1 MRLFCCL
8 AGLLLLQAAAW
19 GAEPASAGSREQE
32 AAAHYGQGLELFKA
46 GDMPLALK
54 EFEAAYAL
62 VPRYEA
68 LFNIAVAHRML
79 GHYAAA
85 YNGFTHY
92 LSEGGERLSAER
104 RQQVADE
111 LHELDRFVAHVTV
124 TVEGPPA
131 KIELDRQ
138 ELSGST
144 PLKLYL
150 DAGRHEFRAKRP
162 GSQDALLS
170 QALVA
175 GETTTLLLRPF
186 DPPPSEPPVH
196 VRLSVATTP
205 PGADLQIDDQPVGQA
220 PWSGEVRR
228 GWHLLRADLDGYLPQ
243 TARLDLQGD
252 ERTVQLEL
260 EKKRWYH
267 QWYVWTAV
275 AVVVAGA
282 AATTTVV
289 VVTHH

>member
-1 MRLFCCL
+1 MRLLCCL
-8 AGLLLLQAAAW
+8 AGLLLLQATAW
-19 GAEPASAGSREQE
+19 GAEPGAASREQE

-62 VPRYEA
+62 VPRFEA
-68 LFNIAVAHRML
+68 LFNIAVAHRKL

-85 YNGFTHY
+85 YDAFTRY
-92 LSEGGERLSAER
+92 LAEGGERLPAER

-124 TVEGPPA
+124 TVEGAPA
-131 KIELDRQ
+131 QIELDGQ
-138 ELSGST
+138 ALGKS
-144 PLKLYL
+144 PLPVLHL
-150 DAGRHEFRAKRP
+150 DAGRHELRATRA
-162 GSQDALLS
+162 GSADALEVRTL
-170 QALVA
+170 AP
-175 GETTTLLLRPF
+175 GETVTVLLRPF
-186 DPPPSEPPVH
+186 APPSSRPPTH

-205 PGADLQIDDQPVGQA
+205 PGADLELDDQPVGQA
-220 PWSGEVRR
+220 PWSGEVKR

-243 TARLDLQGD
+243 TARLDLQGE

-260 EKKRWYH
+260 EQKRWYH

-282 AATTTVV
+282 AATTTVL